1 MKVGVAIG
9 GRSQSGSG
17 VTDFHVKS
25 LEEIRAEKRRR
36 RQTAR
41 EQITTTPAVIAS
53 AAVVGENNDG

>member
-9 GRSQSGSG
+9 GRSQSGGG

-25 LEEIRAEKRRR
+25 LEEIRAEKRK

-41 EQITTTPAVIAS
+41 EQITTTPTAATP
-53 AAVVGENNDG
+53 AAVDGEKTDG